1 MPPATAPPAATVTN
15 PGRSHA
21 MNHALDTI
29 ATGLEAS
36 QTMMDTIADNLSN
49 VNTTGFKSETPEFQ
63 SLVYQDSI
71 QPGANSSGQTIYPS
85 GLELG
90 TGVKVASIKDT
101 LTQGTLATT
110 GNPLDLAINGSGY
123 FQILQPNGQ
132 TAYTRDGAFQ
142 LNQNG
147 QLVNSSGYQ
156 VLPNV
161 TIPSNATSVTIGT
174 DGTVSVTVPG
184 SSSATQVGQIQLANF
199 INPQGLQPLGGNLF
213 ASTTAS
219 GSAIAG
225 APQSNGL
232 GSVNQ
237 NYLESSNV
245 DVVQAMVNM
254 ISAERAYQLSTQA
267 ASAVDNQLN
276 YLAQAAAGA

>member
-1 MPPATAPPAATVTN
+1 
-15 PGRSHA
+15 

-63 SLVYQDSI
+63 TLLYQDGI
-71 QPGANSSGQTIYPS
+71 QPGAQSTGQTVYPS

-90 TGVKVASIKDT
+90 TGVKVASIKDV
-101 LTQGTLATT
+101 LTQGSLTQT

-123 FQILQPNGQ
+123 FQILQPDGQ
-132 TAYTRDGAFQ
+132 TTYTRDGSFQ

-161 TIPSNATSVTIGT
+161 TIPANATSVTIGT

-184 SSSATQVGQIQLANF
+184 SSAATQVGTIQLANF
-199 INPQGLQPLGGNLF
+199 VNPQGLQPLGGNLY

-219 GSAIAG
+219 GAAITG
-225 APQSNGL
+225 APQTNGL

-254 ISAERAYQLSTQA
+254 ISAERAYQLGTQA

-276 YLAQAAAGA
+276 SLAQAAAGS

>member
-1 MPPATAPPAATVTN
+1 
-15 PGRSHA
+15 

-36 QTMMDTIADNLSN
+36 QTMMDTISDNLAN

-63 SLVYQDSI
+63 SLLYQDGI
-71 QPGANSSGQTIYPS
+71 QPGANSTGTTVYPS
-85 GLELG
+85 GLEIG
-90 TGVKVASIKDT
+90 SGVKVASIKDT
-101 LTQGTLATT
+101 LTQGTLTST

-123 FQILQPNGQ
+123 FQVMQPSGQ
-132 TAYTRDGAFQ
+132 IAYTRDGSFQ

-156 VLPNV
+156 VIPAI
-161 TIPSNATSVTIGT
+161 TIPANATSVTIGT
-174 DGTVSVTVPG
+174 DGTVSVTLPG
-184 SSSATQVGQIQLANF
+184 AATANQIGQIQLSNF
-199 INPQGLQPLGGNLF
+199 VNPQGLQPLGGNLYLN
-213 ASTTAS
+213 TTSS
-219 GSAIAG
+219 GPAING
-225 APQSNGL
+225 APQTNGL

-237 NYLESSNV
+237 SYLESSNV
-245 DVVQAMVNM
+245 DVVTAMVNM
-254 ISAERAYQLSTQA
+254 ISAERAYQLGTQA

>member
-1 MPPATAPPAATVTN
+1 
-15 PGRSHA
+15 
-21 MNHALDTI
+21 MNHSLDTI

-36 QTMMDTIADNLSN
+36 QTMMDTISDNLAN

-63 SLVYQDSI
+63 SLLYQDGI
-71 QPGANSSGQTIYPS
+71 QPGANSTGTTVYPS

-101 LTQGTLATT
+101 LTQGTLTST
-110 GNPLDLAINGSGY
+110 GNPLDLAINGNGY

-161 TIPSNATSVTIGT
+161 TIPSNATSVTIGS
-174 DGTVSVTVPG
+174 DGTVSITTPG
-184 SSSATQVGQIQLANF
+184 AATATQVGQIQLA
-199 INPQGLQPLGGNLF
+199 
-213 ASTTAS
+213 
-219 GSAIAG
+219 
-225 APQSNGL
+225 
-232 GSVNQ
+232 
-237 NYLESSNV
+237 
-245 DVVQAMVNM
+245 
-254 ISAERAYQLSTQA
+254 
-267 ASAVDNQLN
+267 
-276 YLAQAAAGA
+276 

>member
-1 MPPATAPPAATVTN
+1 
-15 PGRSHA
+15 

-63 SLVYQDSI
+63 TLLYQDGI
-71 QPGANSSGQTIYPS
+71 QPGANSTGTTIYPS

-90 TGVKVASIKDT
+90 SGVKVASIKDT
-101 LTQGTLATT
+101 LTQGSLTST
-110 GNPLDLAINGSGY
+110 GNPLDMAINGDGY
-123 FQILQPNGQ
+123 FQVLQPNGQ
-132 TAYTRDGAFQ
+132 TAYTRDGSFQ
-142 LNQNG
+142 LNQTG

-161 TIPSNATSVTIGT
+161 TIPANATSVTIGT
-174 DGTVSVTVPG
+174 DGTVSITTPG
-184 SSSATQVGQIQLANF
+184 TATATQVGQIQLANF
-199 INPQGLQPLGGNLF
+199 VNPQGLQPLGGNLY
-213 ASTTAS
+213 ANTTSS
-219 GSAIAG
+219 GAAITG
-225 APQSNGL
+225 APQTNGL

-237 NYLESSNV
+237 SYLESSNV
-245 DVVQAMVNM
+245 DVVQSMVNM
-254 ISAERAYQLSTQA
+254 ISAERAYQLGTQA

>member
-1 MPPATAPPAATVTN
+1 
-15 PGRSHA
+15 

-36 QTMMDTIADNLSN
+36 QTMMDTIADNLAN

-63 SLVYQDSI
+63 SLLYQDGI
-71 QPGANSSGQTIYPS
+71 QPGANSSGQTVYPS

-90 TGVKVASIKDT
+90 TGVKIASIKDT
-101 LTQGTLATT
+101 LTQGTLSTT
-110 GNPLDLAINGSGY
+110 GNPLDLAINGNGY
-123 FQILQPNGQ
+123 FQILLPDGQ
-132 TAYTRDGAFQ
+132 TVYTRDGAFQ
-142 LNQNG
+142 LNGSG

-161 TIPSNATSVTIGT
+161 TFPSNATSVTIAT
-174 DGTVSVTVPG
+174 DGTVSITTPG
-184 SSSATQVGQIQLANF
+184 SSTATQVGQIQLANF

-213 ASTTAS
+213 ASTTSS
-219 GSAIAG
+219 GTAITG

-245 DVVQAMVNM
+245 DVVEAMVDM

-267 ASAVDNQLN
+267 ASAIDNQLN

>member
-1 MPPATAPPAATVTN
+1 
-15 PGRSHA
+15 
-21 MNHALDTI
+21 L
-29 ATGLEAS
+29 L
-36 QTMMDTIADNLSN
+36 
-49 VNTTGFKSETPEFQ
+49 
-63 SLVYQDSI
+63 YQDGI
-71 QPGANSSGQTIYPS
+71 QPGAQSTGQTVYPS

-90 TGVKVASIKDT
+90 TGVKIASIKDT
-101 LTQGTLATT
+101 LTQGSLTQT

-123 FQILQPNGQ
+123 FQILQPDGQ
-132 TAYTRDGAFQ
+132 TVYTRDGSFQ
-142 LNQNG
+142 LNQSG

-184 SSSATQVGQIQLANF
+184 SATATQVGTIQLANF
-199 INPQGLQPLGGNLF
+199 VNPQGLQPLGGNLF
-213 ASTTAS
+213 AATTAS

-225 APQSNGL
+225 APQTNGL

-254 ISAERAYQLSTQA
+254 ISAERAYQLGTQA
-267 ASAVDNQLN
+267 ASAIDNQLN
-276 YLAQAAAGA
+276 YLAQAASGA

>member
-1 MPPATAPPAATVTN
+1 
-15 PGRSHA
+15 

-63 SLVYQDSI
+63 SLLYQEGT
-71 QPGANSSGQTIYPS
+71 QPGANSTGQTIYPS

-90 TGVKVASIKDT
+90 TGVRVASIKDT
-101 LTQGTLATT
+101 LTQGSLTST
-110 GNPLDLAINGSGY
+110 GNPLDLAINGNGY
-123 FQILQPNGQ
+123 FQILQPDGQ
-132 TAYTRDGAFQ
+132 TTYTRDGAFQ

-147 QLVNSSGYQ
+147 QMVNSSGYQ

-161 TIPSNATSVTIGT
+161 TIPANATSVTIGT

-184 SSSATQVGQIQLANF
+184 SAAATQVGQIQLANF
-199 INPQGLQPLGGNLF
+199 VNPQGLQPLGGNLF
-213 ASTTAS
+213 AATTSS
-219 GSAIAG
+219 GAAVTG

-237 NYLESSNV
+237 SYLESSNV

-254 ISAERAYQLSTQA
+254 ISAERAYQLGTQA

>member
-1 MPPATAPPAATVTN
+1 
-15 PGRSHA
+15 

-36 QTMMDTIADNLSN
+36 QTMMDTIANNLSN

-63 SLVYQDSI
+63 SLLYQDGI
-71 QPGANSSGQTIYPS
+71 QPGANSTGQTVYPS
-85 GLELG
+85 GLEIG
-90 TGVKVASIKDT
+90 TGVQVASIKDT
-101 LTQGTLATT
+101 LTQGALAST
-110 GNPLDLAINGSGY
+110 GNPLDLAINGNGY

-132 TAYTRDGAFQ
+132 TVYTRDGAFQ

-161 TIPSNATSVTIGT
+161 TIPANATSVTIGT
-174 DGTVSVTVPG
+174 DGTVSITQPG
-184 SSSATQVGQIQLANF
+184 SAAATQVGQIQLASF

-213 ASTTAS
+213 AQTTSS
-219 GSAIAG
+219 GNAIAG

-237 NYLESSNV
+237 SYLESSNV

-267 ASAVDNQLN
+267 ASAIDNQLN

>member
-1 MPPATAPPAATVTN
+1 LA
-15 PGRSHA
+15 
-21 MNHALDTI
+21 
-29 ATGLEAS
+29 
-36 QTMMDTIADNLSN
+36 N

-63 SLVYQDSI
+63 TLLYQDGI
-71 QPGANSSGQTIYPS
+71 QPGAQSTGTTVYPS
-85 GLELG
+85 GLEVG

-101 LTQGTLATT
+101 LTQGSLTST
-110 GNPLDLAINGSGY
+110 GNPLDLAINGDGY

-142 LNQNG
+142 LNANG

-156 VLPNV
+156 VLPAV

-174 DGTVSVTVPG
+174 DGTVSITLPG
-184 SSSATQVGQIQLANF
+184 SSVATQVGQIQLASF
-199 INPQGLQPLGGNLF
+199 INPQGLQPLGGNLY
-213 ASTTAS
+213 AGTSSS

-225 APQSNGL
+225 SPQSNGL

-237 NYLESSNV
+237 SYLESSNV

-254 ISAERAYQLSTQA
+254 ISAERAYQLGTQA

>member
-1 MPPATAPPAATVTN
+1 
-15 PGRSHA
+15 
-21 MNHALDTI
+21 MNHALDTL

-63 SLVYQDSI
+63 TLLYQDNI
-71 QPGANSSGQTIYPS
+71 QPGAQSSGQTVYPS

-90 TGVKVASIKDT
+90 TGVRIASIKDV
-101 LTQGTLATT
+101 LTQGSLTQTN
-110 GNPLDLAINGSGY
+110 NPLDMAINGQGY

-132 TAYTRDGAFQ
+132 TAYTRDGSFQ
-142 LNQNG
+142 VNQSG
-147 QLVNSSGYQ
+147 QLVTSSGYQ
-156 VLPNV
+156 VQPSV
-161 TIPSNATSVTIGT
+161 TIPSNATSVTVGT

-184 SSSATQVGQIQLANF
+184 SNTATQVGQIQLANF
-199 INPQGLQPLGGNLF
+199 VNPQGLQPLGGNLF
-213 ASTTAS
+213 AATTAS
-219 GSAIAG
+219 GNAVTG
-225 APQSNGL
+225 LPQANGL

-254 ISAERAYQLSTQA
+254 ISAERAYQLGTQA

-276 YLAQAAAGA
+276 YLAQAASGA

>member
-1 MPPATAPPAATVTN
+1 
-15 PGRSHA
+15 

-29 ATGLEAS
+29 ATGLAAS

-63 SLVYQDSI
+63 TLLYQDGI
-71 QPGANSSGQTIYPS
+71 QPGANSTDQTVYPS

-90 TGVKVASIKDT
+90 TGVKAASIKAT
-101 LTQGTLATT
+101 LTQGTLTST

-123 FQILQPNGQ
+123 FQVMLPNGQ

-142 LNQNG
+142 LNSTG
-147 QLVNSSGYQ
+147 QLVTSSGYQ
-156 VLPNV
+156 VVPGI
-161 TIPSNATSVTIGT
+161 TIPSNASSVTIGT
-174 DGTVSVTVPG
+174 DGTVSVTLPG
-184 SSSATQVGQIQLANF
+184 ASTASQIGQIQVASF
-199 INPQGLQPLGGNLF
+199 VNPQGLQPLGQNLYAVTTSSGN
-213 ASTTAS
+213 
-219 GSAIAG
+219 AIAG

-237 NYLESSNV
+237 AYLESSNV
-245 DVVQAMVNM
+245 DVVQSMVNM
-254 ISAERAYQLSTQA
+254 ISAERAYQLGTQV
-267 ASAVDNQLN
+267 ASAIDNQLN